1 MTLVRDIRERV
12 RHIAVPVF
20 CVAALVYFGYHAV
33 QGERGLLSWLRLTQ
47 QIAVAD
53 TELDILSAERRQLE
67 HRARLLRPEGL
78 DPALLDER
86 ARLVLG
92 LAHPNELIILYD

>member
-1 MTLVRDIRERV
+1 MTLVRDMRERM
-12 RHIAVPVF
+12 RHVVVPVL
-20 CVAALVYFGYHAV
+20 CTAALVYFGYHAV

-47 QIAVAD
+47 QIAVAEA
-53 TELDILSAERRQLE
+53 ELDILSAERRELE

-78 DPALLDER
+78 DPDLLDER
-86 ARLVLG
+86 ARLILG

>member
-12 RHIAVPVF
+12 RHIVVPVF
-20 CVAALVYFGYHAV
+20 CMAALVYFGYHAV

-47 QIAVAD
+47 QIAVAEA
-53 TELDILSAERRQLE
+53 ELDLLSAERRQLE

-78 DPALLDER
+78 DPDLLDER
-86 ARLVLG
+86 ARLILG